1 MDRLIYLFGAL
12 LMSGGIVVLLGITL
26 LLEGILNFSTVI
38 TAVKIVK
45 NQRPDVIEVDDFEER
60 KD

>member
-1 MDRLIYLFGAL
+1 MF
-12 LMSGGIVVLLGITL
+12 LGISL
-26 LLEGILNFSTVI
+26 LSEGLLNISTVI

-45 NQRPDVIEVDDFEER
+45 NQRPDVIEIDFDESNG

>member
-1 MDRLIYLFGAL
+1 MFRPGEGTRV
-12 LMSGGIVVLLGITL
+12 LMVLLGITL

-45 NQRPDVIEVDDFEER
+45 NQRPDVIEIDDFEER